1 MLWAK
6 EIPCDIY
13 SLIFWE
19 VEIWALF
26 LGTLNLQG
34 FCCKVSY
41 IEELI

>member
-13 SLIFWE
+13 SLMFWE

-26 LGTLNLQG
+26 LVKLLSRVRLFVTCGL
-34 FCCKVSY
+34 
-41 IEELI
+41 